1 MERLFIATD
10 FEELQEHLLELDVV
24 VPRHP
29 KDRKNAHVE
38 TYTLVQLLASIPW
51 DSACFPVEVFRRER
65 PDFFL
70 KFGLVEVGLEV
81 TEAISPNLAK
91 ERALRADGHGP
102 NVYSPLPVSVH
113 DPIKKKREILEAI
126 HANEP
131 GDGWCSD
138 SVERNWSAAIGY
150 FVKKKVERAK
160 KEGYAVYGDDRLVI
174 YDSCWPAPGLN
185 HQEAL
190 PHLRA
195 HLEQANAWS
204 AFKRIYVVKAGWL
217 LELTQEESIHHLVK
231 RSCKV

>member
-70 KFGLVEVGLEV
+70 KCGLLEIGLEV

-91 ERALRADGHGP
+91 ERVLRADGHGP
-102 NVYSPLPVSVH
+102 NAYSPLPVSVH
-113 DPIKKKREILEAI
+113 DPVKKTCEILEEILADEI
-126 HANEP
+126 
-131 GDGWCSD
+131 GDGWCGD
-138 SVERNWSAAIGY
+138 SVERNWAEAIAY
-150 FVKKKVERAK
+150 FIKKKVENSRK
-160 KEGYAVYGDDRLVI
+160 PGYSLYGDDRLVI
-174 YDSCWPAPGLN
+174 YDNWNAPVLN

-195 HLEQANAWS
+195 HLVHGNVWS
-204 AFKRIYVVKAGWL
+204 AFRRIYVINGRKL
-217 LELTQEESIHHLVK
+217 LEMTQEESIHHIARRPREV
-231 RSCKV
+231 